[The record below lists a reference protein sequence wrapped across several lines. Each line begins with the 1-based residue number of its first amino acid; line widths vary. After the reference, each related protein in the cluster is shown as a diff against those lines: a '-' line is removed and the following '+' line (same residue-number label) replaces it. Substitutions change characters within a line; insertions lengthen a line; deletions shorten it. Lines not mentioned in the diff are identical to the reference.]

1 MITTHEF
8 LIFLYLSLPFILL
21 DFLLLY
27 IGVLVLCYHVKL
39 IHTVQDIY

>member
-21 DFLLLY
+21 DFLLLH
-27 IGVLVLCYHVKL
+27 IGVLVFYQVKL
-39 IHTVQDIY
+39 IYRVQDIY